1 MKRYIYILIAFL
13 VVGTSACRKLNI
25 PPQNIIQNPDVFG
38 TPAGIQ
44 AYMARLYSE
53 LPIED
58 FRYSPQRGLN
68 FFWIISPTPATTGE
82 ALSRD
87 QTSSMQENFG
97 GWNWDIWGGSYT
109 VIHDCDYFIQTL
121 PSYAKNFTTAQVNAW
136 LGEAYFV
143 RGMTYFALV
152 KRFGGVPI
160 VNKTLNYTVGTST
173 DALKVPRS

>member
-1 MKRYIYILIAFL
+1 MKKHNLIIAL
-13 VVGTSACRKLNI
+13 IGVVCLSACRKLDI
-25 PPQNIIQNPDVFG
+25 PPKNIVQDQDVFS
-38 TPAGIQ
+38 TSQGIQ

-68 FFWIISPTPATTGE
+68 FFWIISPFPAITGE

-87 QTSSMQENFG
+87 QRGAMQENFG
-97 GWNWDIWGGSYT
+97 GWNWKIWSGCYG
-109 VIHDCDYFIQTL
+109 VIRDCNYFLQTL
-121 PSYAKNFTTAQVNAW
+121 PKYATNFSTDELNDW
-136 LGEAYFV
+136 IGETYFI

-160 VNKTLNYTVGTST
+160 VNQILSNC
-173 DALKVPRS
+173 